1 MSSGIDL
8 SGQVFAAYEKA
19 LARAR
24 LRQQQNKLDE
34 AAAAYR
40 QCASY
45 LEQYIRYVRSP
56 DLRQRW
62 QDKAEQYRR
71 LAAQM
76 EQGSFAAPRSEEGM
90 GDASPEAYEEAI
102 TALIHHSPV
111 TWNDIAGLEETKR
124 EIKAAY
130 GLALARKPEGVHV
143 EGWRNILFY
152 GPPGTGKTLLAAA
165 TSNGLEA
172 TFFNVRVSDLLSK
185 YFGES
190 TKLISALFSVA
201 RREAPSVIFLDEIES
216 LTPPRDSAQGGPET
230 RIISTFLAEMDGLAQ
245 KKDPRLV
252 LTIAATNVP
261 WLMDKAILSRFE
273 KKIFIPLPDEAAR
286 RHLLELEITHK
297 GHRSTVPLAELV
309 QRTAG
314 YSGREIAQLCKEAIK
329 EMIQRENPAIEGVV
343 DQGREAV
350 ADYEL
355 QVRPLTR
362 RDWDTAL
369 GRILPQTSK
378 KDIERFETWRR
389 DLD

>member
-1 MSSGIDL
+1 M

-24 LRQQQNKLDE
+24 LRQQQNRFDE
-34 AAAAYR
+34 AAVAYR
-40 QCASY
+40 QCAAY

-56 DLRQRW
+56 ELRRRW
-62 QDKAEQYRR
+62 QEKAEQYRR

-76 EQGSFAAPRSEEGM
+76 EKGRFAIPRAEEGI
-90 GDASPEAYEEAI
+90 GETSPEAYEEAI
-102 TALIHHSPV
+102 TGLIYHSPV

-124 EIKAAY
+124 EIKVAY

-143 EGWRNILFY
+143 EGWRSILFY

-190 TKLISALFSVA
+190 TKLISALFNVA
-201 RREAPSVIFLDEIES
+201 RRESPSVIYLDEIEA
-216 LTPPRDSAQGGPET
+216 LTPPRDSAQSGPEA

-252 LTIAATNVP
+252 LTIAATNMP

-297 GHRSTVPLAELV
+297 GHRSAVPLDELA
-309 QRTAG
+309 QCTAG

-329 EMIQRENPAIEGVV
+329 EMIQRENPTIEEVV
-343 DQGREAV
+343 EQGREAV
-350 ADYEL
+350 VDYEL
-355 QVRPLTR
+355 QVQPLTR
-362 RDWDTAL
+362 QDWETAL
-369 GRILPQTSK
+369 ARIVPQTSQR
-378 KDIERFETWRR
+378 DLERFEAWRR

>member
-8 SGQVFAAYEKA
+8 SGQVFAAYEQA

-24 LRQQQNKLDE
+24 LRQQQGKWDE

-40 QCASY
+40 QCAAY
-45 LEQYIRYVRSP
+45 LDQYVRYLKNA
-56 DLRQRW
+56 DLRRRW
-62 QDKAEQYRR
+62 QARAEQYRR
-71 LAAQM
+71 LAARM
-76 EQGSFAAPRSEEGM
+76 EQGKFAVPAAET
-90 GDASPEAYEEAI
+90 GDTDTSPAAYEEVIAG
-102 TALIHHSPV
+102 LIHRSPV
-111 TWNDIAGLEETKR
+111 TWDDIAGLEETKR

-130 GLALARKPEGVHV
+130 GLALARKPEGVYV
-143 EGWRNILFY
+143 EGWRSVLFY

-172 TFFNVRVSDLLSK
+172 TFFSVRVSDLLSK

-190 TKLISALFSVA
+190 TKLISALFNVA

-216 LTPPRDSAQGGPET
+216 LTPPRDAAQSGPEM

-261 WLMDKAILSRFE
+261 WLMDRAILSRFE
-273 KKIFIPLPDEAAR
+273 KKIFIPLPDDVAR
-286 RHLLELEITHK
+286 LHLLEIEITQK
-297 GHRSTVPLAELV
+297 GHSSEVPLDEIV
-309 QRTAG
+309 RRTAG
-314 YSGREIAQLCKEAIK
+314 YSGREISQLCKEAIK

-350 ADYEL
+350 ADYVL

-362 RDWDTAL
+362 QDWETAL
-369 GRILPQTSK
+369 GRILPQTSR
-378 KDIERFETWRR
+378 KDLERFEAWRR
-389 DLD
+389 EWA